1 MPILKLSKKIVKR
14 NKKEYERLADH
25 IGQYPVVFI
34 SPYDGDLIAE
44 GSELRRRWMDGILV
58 QIDREKLHIVE
69 ANPVAGPLSYHQRL
83 CSCMLAARR
92 TPPRTGRGSFL
103 VRGRRTGTG

>member
-1 MPILKLSKKIVKR
+1 M
-14 NKKEYERLADH
+14 ADH

-58 QIDREKLHIVE
+58 QIDREYLEQLQFKKQAKKPPVINLDFGNKLQAKKAVPKPKTIIE
-69 ANPVAGPLSYHQRL
+69 TRMS
-83 CSCMLAARR
+83 
-92 TPPRTGRGSFL
+92 
-103 VRGRRTGTG
+103 